1 MKSTDENINSKGA
14 HKIEAP
20 SKRRQK
26 PKIMNW
32 NKILILNNNFDGNSG
47 WGVFNGMDIIHNFG
61 AP

>member
-1 MKSTDENINSKGA
+1 MKSSDKNINSKDA
-14 HKIEAP
+14 HKIQAP

-32 NKILILNNNFDGNSG
+32 NKILILNDNFDKNSR
-47 WGVFNGMDIIHNFG
+47 WSVSYGMDIIYNFG